1 MGEPLR
7 VGVVGAGNISG
18 AYLST
23 LAALPDLRVVAVT
36 DHDRRRAL
44 AAAATTPGSR
54 SVALDELLADEEIDV
69 VLNLTTPGAH
79 AEVALAALAAG
90 KHVYGE
96 KPLAANPADAA
107 AVVAAA
113 NKAGLRVGCAP
124 DTVLG
129 VGVQTARR
137 TIEDG
142 LIGMPTSATA
152 TMVGFGH
159 ERWHP
164 DPEFYY
170 LPGGGPLLDMG
181 PYYLSALVHLLGPVK
196 SVTGIGSRPR
206 PLRTIATGPR
216 AGTTFQTSVDTH
228 VTGILEH
235 ENGVLTSLIMSF
247 DVAASRASHIEVHGS
262 AGSLMVPDPNRFDGD
277 CEVSIPAEVGWHVLP
292 PSAGYVGARR
302 GIGLAEMAQAIRDS
316 RPHRASADLAR
327 HVLDCSYTLLD
338 AADRRTTLDVRSRC
352 EVPPLVPLDDH
363 GFGQTPKCRPA

>member
-1 MGEPLR
+1 MGEPLN

-18 AYLST
+18 AYLNT
-23 LAALPDLRVVAVT
+23 LGALPDLRVVAVS
-36 DHDRRRAL
+36 DRDRRRAL
-44 AAAATTPGSR
+44 AAVETMPGSR
-54 SVALDELLADEEIDV
+54 SVTLDELLADEEIDV

-79 AEVALAALAAG
+79 AEVALAALAVG

-107 AVVAAA
+107 AVVE
-113 NKAGLRVGCAP
+113 AGNRARLRVGCAP

-129 VGVQTARR
+129 TGVQTARR

-142 LIGMPTSATA
+142 LIGTPTSATA

-181 PYYLSALVHLLGPVK
+181 PYYLSALVHLLGPVR
-196 SVTGIGSRPR
+196 SVAGFGGRPR

-216 AGTTFQTSVDTH
+216 AGTAFETSVDTH

-235 ENGVLTSLIMSF
+235 ENGALTTLIMSF
-247 DVAASRASHIEVHGS
+247 DVAASKASHIEVHGS
-262 AGSLMVPDPNRFDGD
+262 AGSLVVPDPNRFDGD
-277 CEVSIPAEVGWHVLP
+277 CEMWNPGSGGWRVLP

-302 GIGLAEMAQAIRDS
+302 GFGLAEMARAIREG
-316 RPHRASADLAR
+316 RPHRASADLAY
-327 HVLDCSYTLLD
+327 HVLDCSYTLLE

-352 EVPPLVPLDDH
+352 EVPPLVPLNEH
-363 GFGQTPKCRPA
+363 GFGPAPSQ